1 MVESA
6 VLPLLVGGIRFRR
19 RLPLIALTGV
29 ARRRA
34 KRDSGTCVMR
44 VKVEEIV
51 GLRSDEV
58 V

>member
-6 VLPLLVGGIRFRR
+6 VLSLLVGGIRFRR
-19 RLPLIALTGV
+19 RLPLIAFTGV

-34 KRDSGTCVMR
+34 KRDSGACVMR
-44 VKVEEIV
+44 VKVEEVV

>member
-1 MVESA
+1 MVKSA
-6 VLPLLVGGIRFRR
+6 VLPLLIGCICFRR
-19 RLPLIALTGV
+19 RLPLIALAGI

-34 KRDSGTCVMR
+34 KRDSGTCMMR